1 MIISYSNIMGNNTTF
16 GPIDSPEMI
25 TESGKSSHKK
35 GVMMAFITVVVLL
48 LAVGGYIILSNPSL
62 KSQMKETL
70 KLSEVN
76 IEQNT
81 DYEKVEVFE
90 SDITDRMSPWIEV
103 RGGEADAM
111 VGKDYEVT
119 VYGYSGGKD
128 ITGYD
133 MLLGVDHEMFDVIS
147 VSSKSDAFQIF
158 SFDKGT
164 HSSVTGI
171 KNIQVTE
178 PTIFDETPLVS
189 IILRP
194 KMKGEGLLTVT
205 STKDKE
211 KTQFVDNE
219 VNVII
224 PQIGSIFITVK

>member
-1 MIISYSNIMGNNTTF
+1 
-16 GPIDSPEMI
+16 
-25 TESGKSSHKK
+25 
-35 GVMMAFITVVVLL
+35 
-48 LAVGGYIILSNPSL
+48 
-62 KSQMKETL
+62 
-70 KLSEVN
+70 
-76 IEQNT
+76 
-81 DYEKVEVFE
+81 
-90 SDITDRMSPWIEV
+90 
-103 RGGEADAM
+103 
-111 VGKDYEVT
+111 
-119 VYGYSGGKD
+119 
-128 ITGYD
+128 
-133 MLLGVDHEMFDVIS
+133 VIS

-224 PQIGSIFITVK
+224 PQIGSVFITVK